1 MKSRIVLGL
10 LVLVACLPGCARDLA
25 RGCYKPYVFEPYPTD
40 SSAEE
45 VTREEAV
52 RLASEYGLEEGVVAW
67 EVALS
72 GSTWR
77 ISSTTRIKPDGLTT
91 GRVMHIDR
99 FTGKLVSDLGWDDE
113 S

>member
-1 MKSRIVLGL
+1 MKSATVLGL

-25 RGCYKPYVFEPYPTD
+25 RGCYVPHDFEPYPTE
-40 SSAEE
+40 SSRAA

-52 RLASEYGLEEGVVAW
+52 RLASEYGLEEGVAPWSITVR
-67 EVALS
+67 

-77 ISSTTRIKPDGLTT
+77 ISSTTRIKPGGLTE
-91 GRVMHIDR
+91 GRVMYIDR
-99 FTGKLVSDLGWDDE
+99 LTGELVECVGWDDE